1 MFVDLSTQIW
11 ALIKIWANLST
22 QTWALVTLLP
32 KSEQLKPGFFLTREK
47 KLSRV
52 KTKKDPVKKSSCEL
66 PWKYP
71 YVELLDTLAVLD
83 WKSYFRWGDIKLRT
97 REKIQKCPWKIKV
110 VWKILNLW
118 TYKQIIA
125 RRKNIQN
132 VKTSFHRHFSFSRK
146 KSNAA

>member
-32 KSEQLKPGFFLTREK
+32 KSEQLKPAFFLTHEKKSKPCENEERFREK
-47 KLSRV
+47 KFLWIAV
-52 KTKKDPVKKSSCEL
+52 KISIRGTIGYVGCFRLEIVFPLGRHKTAYPWKNTKVPVKN
-66 PWKYP
+66 
-71 YVELLDTLAVLD
+71 
-83 WKSYFRWGDIKLRT
+83 
-97 REKIQKCPWKIKV
+97 KV